1 MFAAYGNSDAFD
13 AAVYGLPDMRTVE
26 FLGNQLSQLQTM
38 GVPASFIENTYGMY
52 EQFNGSEAIARASA
66 LVNNHNFMLEDTLRE
81 IGNIYMAQTANII
94 TQRYMLAHPE
104 TRALYLKDRLDGF
117 SDTYIN
123 EHGNDIG
130 EEHYDYRKVMSGV
143 LQTVEDD
150 EEISHRFKFYID
162 DLEEGDRP
170 LSSVEKLDVVNTW
183 DWMSL
188 MLNSDNEFDPTDP
201 TGGRL

>member
-1 MFAAYGNSDAFD
+1 MKSG
-13 AAVYGLPDMRTVE
+13 RCC
-26 FLGNQLSQLQTM
+26 
-38 GVPASFIENTYGMY
+38 
-52 EQFNGSEAIARASA
+52 
-66 LVNNHNFMLEDTLRE
+66 
-81 IGNIYMAQTANII
+81 
-94 TQRYMLAHPE
+94 
-104 TRALYLKDRLDGF
+104 K
-117 SDTYIN
+117 